1 MRVCGGDSRPIFRQ
15 ISDSLR
21 QQIRGGALRAGDAI
35 PSERAYA
42 EQLQVSRMTVRAA
55 IDALV
60 REGLLVRRPGSAT
73 VVAPDPILKN
83 AEGFLSFTEDMR
95 MRGMRA
101 SSHLLSADTEIADA
115 AVLGQLRLRAGAR
128 VIIIERLRLADGEPM
143 AIERVHLPQHRFPD
157 LLSHDIEKHSLY
169 ELMSQ
174 AYGVQPHTCDET
186 IEAIV
191 LSPEDA
197 AALRVPADSP
207 ALLARRITRDVD
219 GNVIE
224 VVKTIYRGD
233 RYRMV
238 FARRRS

>member
-1 MRVCGGDSRPIFRQ
+1 MRVIAGDSRPIFRQ

-55 IDALV
+55 IDELV

-73 VVAPDPILKN
+73 VVAPDPIVKN

-115 AVLGQLRLRAGAR
+115 AVLGQLGLRAGAR
-128 VIIIERLRLADGEPM
+128 VIIIVRLRLADGDPM

-174 AYGVQPHTCDET
+174 AYSVRPHTCDET

-191 LSPEDA
+191 LSLEDA

-207 ALLARRITRDVD
+207 ALLARRVTRDVD

>member
-1 MRVCGGDSRPIFRQ
+1 MRVRVQDSRPIFRQ

-21 QQIRGGALRAGDAI
+21 RQIRSGALRAGMTI

-42 EQLQVSRMTVRAA
+42 EKLKISRMTVRAA
-55 IDALV
+55 IDELV
-60 REGLLVRRPGSAT
+60 REGLLIRRPGSAT
-73 VVAPDPILKN
+73 VVAPDPIDKS

-95 MRGMRA
+95 MRGMQA
-101 SSHLLSADTEIADA
+101 SSRLLSADAEIADA
-115 AVLGQLRLRAGAR
+115 AVLGQLGLRAGAR
-128 VIIIERLRLADGEPM
+128 VIIIERLRMADGEPM
-143 AIERVHLPQHRFPD
+143 ALERVRLPQHRFPD
-157 LLSHDIEKHSLY
+157 LLSHDLEKRSLY
-169 ELMSQ
+169 EVMAQ
-174 AYGVQPHTCDET
+174 VYGCTPHTCDET
-186 IEAIV
+186 IESIV
-191 LSPEDA
+191 LSDDEA
-197 AALRVPADSP
+197 VALCAPVNSP